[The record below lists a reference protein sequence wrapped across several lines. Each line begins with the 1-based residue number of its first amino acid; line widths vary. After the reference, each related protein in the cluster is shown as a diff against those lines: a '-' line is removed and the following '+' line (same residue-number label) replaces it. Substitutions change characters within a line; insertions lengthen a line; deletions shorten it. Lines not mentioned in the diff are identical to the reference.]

1 MKRIRFILTAL
12 LIVAPVLAVAQ
23 PSGDIKPATDEQK
36 QLLEGSLQT
45 GIQADTT
52 FYARCRFQ
60 SDVYLLGSLM
70 SGPGVE
76 GNVALWVVEG
86 SPDKPH
92 SLKAFN
98 ATARLFSKA
107 KEDPR
112 HRQERRFCSSA
123 ATELTAYLE
132 AF

>member
-1 MKRIRFILTAL
+1 MMTPALATA
-12 LIVAPVLAVAQ
+12 Q
-23 PSGDIKPATDEQK
+23 SSGDIKPATDEQK
-36 QLLEGSLQT
+36 ELLNGSLQS

-70 SGPGVE
+70 SGPGVQ

-107 KEDPR
+107 KEDRR
-112 HRQERRFCSSA
+112 HRQERQFCSSA
-123 ATELTAYLE
+123 ATELNSYLE